1 VRYAPAPL
9 AEPARPSEPQDTCP
23 ICRGAGWLTKAVRY
37 GDPDFGKLFACRCKQ
52 AEQAHKHAERLAAAS
67 SLDAFRTKTFDGF
80 VRKVPGVQLAYQR
93 AQAFARQP
101 EGWLGLFGP
110 YGCGKTH
117 LAAAIANEL
126 LSQQVPVQF
135 VVVPDLL
142 DHLRSAFAPDSTVS
156 YDQRFDA
163 VKQVPVLVLD
173 DLGTESGTPW
183 AREKL
188 YQLVN
193 HRYNERL
200 PTVFTSNIRVE
211 QLDPRIASRMHDPAL
226 HAQLVTIQAADY
238 RRRKQNDRS
247 ESGNGGGV

>member
-1 VRYAPAPL
+1 VRSALAPA
-9 AEPARPSEPQDTCP
+9 AEAVVQPEVSEVCP
-23 ICRGAGWLTKAVRY
+23 ICRGAGWLTKAVPY

-52 AEQAHKHAERLAAAS
+52 VEQAHKHAERLAAAS
-67 SLDAFRTKTFDGF
+67 SLDAFRSKTFAGF
-80 VRKVPGVQLAYQR
+80 VCSIPGVQLAYQR
-93 AQAFARQP
+93 AQVYAQRP
-101 EGWLGLFGP
+101 DGWLGLFGP

-173 DLGTESGTPW
+173 DLGTESSTPW
-183 AREKL
+183 AKEKL

-193 HRYNERL
+193 HRYNEQL

-226 HAQLVTIQAADY
+226 HAQIITIQATDY
-238 RRRKQNDRS
+238 RRRKA
-247 ESGNGGGV
+247 EPAA

>member
-1 VRYAPAPL
+1 MPCAPAPP
-9 AEPARPSEPQDTCP
+9 AEPTDPPESPEICS

-37 GDPDFGKLFACRCKQ
+37 GDPDFGKLFPCRCKQ
-52 AEQAHKHAERLAAAS
+52 AELAQKHADHLAQAS
-67 SLDAFRTKTFDGF
+67 SLDAFRTKTFAGF
-80 VRKVPGVQLAYQR
+80 QLRVPGVQRAYQQAR
-93 AQAFARQP
+93 AFTRQP
-101 EGWLGLFGP
+101 IGWLGLFGP

-126 LSQQVPVQF
+126 LAHQVPVQF

-163 VKQVPVLVLD
+163 VKQVPVLILD
-173 DLGTESGTPW
+173 DLGTESSTPW
-183 AREKL
+183 AKEKL

-193 HRYNERL
+193 HRYNAQL
-200 PTVFTSNIRVE
+200 PTVFTSNIRIE

-226 HAQLVTIQAADY
+226 HAVIVTIQAADY
-238 RRRKQNDRS
+238 RRQRA
-247 ESGNGGGV
+247 EPAA